1 MSSDSQVAV
10 GWIVSSPLFCGTIW
24 AACRPAQ
31 VLDFLGN
38 SRSYL
43 HVSLQRILVNILGP
57 LSSSHTIVNSVL
69 CRSYWQH
76 QTLWSSEFQWSKKI
90 LVEILGGDGDAGLW
104 LWMVWCPRCS
114 RLLHNLDS
122 RAANR
127 WDQRHEG
134 CHPPSNGHTRI
145 LTAQLLSNW
154 RRSKGNLET
163 KGHFKKKHTSLSSD
177 GRAPAFSTAHHK
189 YQSVKNLYI
198 PIVQNIEAP
207 EGLHST
213 KILIKVI

>member
-38 SRSYL
+38 LRSYL

-76 QTLWSSEFQWSKKI
+76 QTLWSSEFQWLK
-90 LVEILGGDGDAGLW
+90 
-104 LWMVWCPRCS
+104 
-114 RLLHNLDS
+114 
-122 RAANR
+122 
-127 WDQRHEG
+127 
-134 CHPPSNGHTRI
+134 
-145 LTAQLLSNW
+145 
-154 RRSKGNLET
+154 
-163 KGHFKKKHTSLSSD
+163 
-177 GRAPAFSTAHHK
+177 
-189 YQSVKNLYI
+189 KNLGRNFGWRWGCWTVTVDGLVS
-198 PIVQNIEAP
+198 PVLASAP
-207 EGLHST
+207 QSGLPDGQPVRPATRGVSPAE
-213 KILIKVI
+213 

>member
-1 MSSDSQVAV
+1 MSSDYQVAV

-76 QTLWSSEFQWSKKI
+76 QTLWSSEFR
-90 LVEILGGDGDAGLW
+90 W
-104 LWMVWCPRCS
+104 L
-114 RLLHNLDS
+114 
-122 RAANR
+122 
-127 WDQRHEG
+127 
-134 CHPPSNGHTRI
+134 
-145 LTAQLLSNW
+145 
-154 RRSKGNLET
+154 
-163 KGHFKKKHTSLSSD
+163 KKKSWLKFWVAMGMLDCDCGWFGVPGARVCSTIWTPGRPTGETSD
-177 GRAPAFSTAHHK
+177 TRGVTRRVMDTPAFSPHNY
-189 YQSVKNLYI
+189 YQI
-198 PIVQNIEAP
+198 DDAP
-207 EGLHST
+207 KAT
-213 KILIKVI
+213 WRPKDI

>member
-76 QTLWSSEFQWSKKI
+76 QTLWSSEFQW
-90 LVEILGGDGDAGLW
+90 L
-104 LWMVWCPRCS
+104 
-114 RLLHNLDS
+114 
-122 RAANR
+122 
-127 WDQRHEG
+127 
-134 CHPPSNGHTRI
+134 
-145 LTAQLLSNW
+145 
-154 RRSKGNLET
+154 
-163 KGHFKKKHTSLSSD
+163 KKKSWLKFWVAMGMLDCDCGWFGVPGARVCSTIWTPARPTGETSD
-177 GRAPAFSTAHHK
+177 TRGVTRRVMDTPAFSPHNY
-189 YQSVKNLYI
+189 YQIDDAPKATWRPMDISRKNTQACRLMDVPRPSLQLI
-198 PIVQNIEAP
+198 A
-207 EGLHST
+207 S
-213 KILIKVI
+213 IKV